1 MSDYSDDDM
10 DFGMIRNQESDEE
23 ESESE
28 SDSDGEMDD
37 GAKKGKAKKAKK
49 AKGKKK
55 VEVVEEEEEEEEE
68 EEKEEEEEV
77 PAKKKS
83 TKKGKKNSVKKSK
96 KKSAAALAALKA
108 RGKKSK
114 GFFKLGTPHTYG
126 TMKEGYFGNAKKSV
140 SGKIYE
146 KYDPKKKYT
155 DKYMEGKIIIMRNER
170 GTFVDYKR
178 SRDAKARFE
187 AQMEDEDF
195 KDKWEAN
202 MSAQGELGN
211 LLDKKGNQFS
221 NLKKIKQRG
230 YFSSKGKHLRRLVK
244 MKRKSGGSYAQKSKE
259 HCEKNHEKAKKKKLN
274 VLGHHC
280 NVPKSK
286 TPVKKKK
293 KSKSKSKSSKTKAKK
308 SRK

>member
-1 MSDYSDDDM
+1 MSDYSSDDDGI
-10 DFGMIRNQESDEE
+10 DYDLKKNQESDEK
-23 ESESE
+23 E
-28 SDSDGEMDD
+28 SDSDVEIDD

-55 VEVVEEEEEEEEE
+55 VEVVEEEEEA
-68 EEKEEEEEV
+68 

-96 KKSAAALAALKA
+96 KKSAAALAALQA

-114 GFFKLGTPHTYG
+114 GFFKRKTPHTHG
-126 TMKEGYFGNAKKSV
+126 TMREGYSGNAKKSV

-155 DKYMEGKIIIMRNER
+155 DKYMKGKIIIFKNKR
-170 GTFVDYKR
+170 GTFVNYKR
-178 SRDAKARFE
+178 HMDAKARFDE
-187 AQMEDEDF
+187 QMEDEDF
-195 KDKWEAN
+195 KEKWEAN
-202 MSAQGELGN
+202 MSEKGELGN
-211 LLDKKGNQFS
+211 LLDKKGNQIS
-221 NLKKIKQRG
+221 NLIKLKG
-230 YFSSKGKHLRRLVK
+230 KNYFSSKGNHLRRLVK
-244 MKRKSGGSYAQKSKE
+244 MKRKSGGSYSVKSKE

-274 VLGHHC
+274 LLGHHC